1 MYLLEILTDYVT
13 QRYCQALFLRICRA
27 RDVLFLISSHS
38 LRDHSV
44 PLKLNY
50 TSVKSDTNTV
60 RLKSVNLCL
69 KSKHNVLGQIHFIK
83 LKMGMKLSCLKS
95 DNLADSTLQEAT
107 ANSAN
112 LDTSYEV
119 ASGFANLE
127 DYTLHEARVEGI
139 YTPHEVASDSAILED
154 STLHEKAGAY
164 FTNLEDSKIHEAAAD
179 GDLKTLKKLVKNL
192 NDKNPHIG
200 KKNFYLLYQ
209 YPESTKQYHM

>member
-50 TSVKSDTNTV
+50 TSVKSDTDTV
-60 RLKSVNLCL
+60 RLNSVNLCL

-95 DNLADSTLQEAT
+95 DNL
-107 ANSAN
+107 
-112 LDTSYEV
+112 
-119 ASGFANLE
+119 E

-139 YTPHEVASDSAILED
+139 YTPHEAASDSAILED

-164 FTNLEDSKIHEAAAD
+164 FTNLEDSKIHEYFQYYYCAYKWI
-179 GDLKTLKKLVKNL
+179 KTRV
-192 NDKNPHIG
+192 
-200 KKNFYLLYQ
+200 
-209 YPESTKQYHM
+209 T